1 MSFITET
8 DKQFVANTY
17 ARFPVELVS
26 GKGSIVVDSDGKEYI
41 DMGSGI
47 AVTSFGLADD
57 EWANAVTAQLTR
69 LQHTS
74 NKKFKR
80 KKGWLKITQRG
91 TEDIS
96 ELKKFTSLHKEHEE
110 Q

>member
-1 MSFITET
+1 MTNISSGIRHTVYSKLIRLKEMIVLWMVYVRNCT
-8 DKQFVANTY
+8 RLQHK
-17 ARFPVELVS
+17 ES
-26 GKGSIVVDSDGKEYI
+26 KIKKKCGKGGNRLLKTQFE
-41 DMGSGI
+41 
-47 AVTSFGLADD
+47 
-57 EWANAVTAQLTR
+57 R

>member
-1 MSFITET
+1 MTNISSGIRHTVYSKLIRLKEMIMLWMVMLEIAQDCST
-8 DKQFVANTY
+8 KRV
-17 ARFPVELVS
+17 RLKKKC
-26 GKGSIVVDSDGKEYI
+26 GKGGKRLLKTQFE
-41 DMGSGI
+41 
-47 AVTSFGLADD
+47 
-57 EWANAVTAQLTR
+57 R

>member
-1 MSFITET
+1 MTNISSGIRHTVYSKLIRLKEMIVLWMVMLEIAQDCST
-8 DKQFVANTY
+8 KRV
-17 ARFPVELVS
+17 RLKKKC
-26 GKGSIVVDSDGKEYI
+26 GKGGKRLLKTQFE
-41 DMGSGI
+41 
-47 AVTSFGLADD
+47 
-57 EWANAVTAQLTR
+57 R

>member
-1 MSFITET
+1 MTNISSGIRHTVYSKLIRLKEMIVLWMVMLEIAQDCST
-8 DKQFVANTY
+8 KRV
-17 ARFPVELVS
+17 RLKKKC
-26 GKGSIVVDSDGKEYI
+26 GKGGKRLLKTQIE
-41 DMGSGI
+41 
-47 AVTSFGLADD
+47 
-57 EWANAVTAQLTR
+57 R